1 MKDETKFNK
10 SSTNI
15 SLHQYRTELDSH
27 ADNFTVGDNVLIVY
41 VHGINVIPKR
51 LNVHAY
57 DPALEYVKDINVA
70 NATVA
75 YDGPNTGDVL
85 TLKIK
90 QATHIPPISNNLLCV
105 MQLRLTI
112 SMCLKDPIFLL
123 KTPITQTTP

>member
-1 MKDETKFNK
+1 MKDETKFNL

-27 ADNFTVGDNVLIVY
+27 ADNFTVGDNVLIAY
-41 VHGINVIPKR
+41 IHGINVIPKR

-90 QATHIPPISNNLLCV
+90 
-105 MQLRLTI
+105 
-112 SMCLKDPIFLL
+112 
-123 KTPITQTTP
+123 